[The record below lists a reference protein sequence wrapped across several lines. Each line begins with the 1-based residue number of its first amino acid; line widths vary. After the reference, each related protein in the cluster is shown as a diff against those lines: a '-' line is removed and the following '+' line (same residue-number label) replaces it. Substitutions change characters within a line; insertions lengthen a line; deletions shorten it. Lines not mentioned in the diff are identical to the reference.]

1 MTVDN
6 LKQAM
11 EAHVAS
17 LNTPEAN
24 ERHAKSQFKYFEFV
38 KPTYIENWPKAL
50 ADLSIEQID
59 IPLTIDE
66 ARALGSNIAEYGEA
80 FGPVQSIK
88 AIEHRVNEAVKQFP
102 NGAFI
107 RLGSRSPKDSW
118 RREPTMRVLSVDRIT
133 RDSSPLRFMLD
144 CSERMSDDLRL
155 AAQNDYAP
163 HIFVRKWINLEKW
176 QEFRCFVKDGELVGI
191 SQYYYDQFFPVIS
204 QEADSIEWAIKAW
217 CDSYFVNASHLRDVV
232 FDVVVSMRGSGA
244 IRQWGVRLLEIN
256 PFFNMTDPCL
266 FSWDKPNDF
275 DGSFR
280 YVKQEDTPTR

>member
-1 MTVDN
+1 MTAEN

-17 LNTPEAN
+17 LSTPEAN

-80 FGPVQSIK
+80 FGLVGPIKSI
-88 AIEHRVNEAVKQFP
+88 EYRVNEAVKTFP
-102 NGAFI
+102 DGAFI

-118 RREPTMRVLSVDRIT
+118 RREPTMRVLPVDQVT
-133 RDSSPLRFMLD
+133 RDNSPLRFMLD

-155 AAQNDYAP
+155 AIQNDYAP

-176 QEFRCFVKDGELVGI
+176 QEFRCFVRDGELVGI
-191 SQYYYDQFFPVIS
+191 SQYYYDQVFPVIS
-204 QEADSIEWAIKAW
+204 HEADSIEWAIKAW

-232 FDVVVSMRGSGA
+232 FDVVVSMRGSRT
-244 IRQWGVRLLEIN
+244 IWPWNIFLLEIN